1 MVFRYAF
8 RRILRTPW
16 ASLATAGLAAALSIL
31 LILLIT
37 TREKQE
43 AALENAYDAMEIR
56 CVITS
61 ADGVRTD
68 GLRIP
73 QLKEALILVD
83 GYGIAEYIR
92 DLEMKVTFLL
102 SLKPDPGETPPRL
115 IGITSRRAAPELAP
129 EYGYEAEF
137 LEGYGW
143 VSLESEEPLL
153 IVSQRLLEKYELTL
167 GDAWPLGLESA
178 LYFPEFFALSKAER
192 EFRVIGV
199 LHGMQTEMAYCPFEY
214 LRLESVAEEETNYA
228 ESASFILGDNRRL
241 DEFREAAPNFLKA
254 PDATAGSNPLGPFA
268 LVIHDQLFRETI
280 SSLMRDIRLCSA
292 LMPVVCLL
300 CVAVGLCSGLIGVRA
315 RRQELVLL
323 RCVGTPRRVA
333 FALMLLEQAGL
344 GACGALLGALG
355 MVVAGAPV
363 SCFAAAAIA
372 AACFAVGA
380 AAAAGRFVSQRVA
393 AIMQQKE

>member
-8 RRILRTPW
+8 RRILRTPR
-16 ASLATAGLAAALSIL
+16 ASLATAGLAAALSVL
-31 LILLIT
+31 LILLMT

-73 QLKEALILVD
+73 MLKEALILAD
-83 GYGIAEYIR
+83 GYGLAEYIR
-92 DLEMKVTFLL
+92 ELDMKVTFLL
-102 SLKPDPGETPPRL
+102 SLEPEPDEDKPRL
-115 IGITSRRAAPELAP
+115 VGITGENVAPELAP
-129 EYGYEAEF
+129 EYGFEAEF

-143 VSLESEEPLL
+143 ASMESGEPLL
-153 IVSQRLLEKYELTL
+153 VVSQRMLEKYELAL
-167 GDAWPLGLESA
+167 GDVWTLGLESA
-178 LYFPEFFALSKAER
+178 LYFPEFFVLSGMPR

-199 LHGMQTEMAYCPFEY
+199 LHGMQTETAYCPFEY
-214 LRLESVAEEETNYA
+214 LRLAGVAEFEGNYA
-228 ESASFILGDNRRL
+228 ESASFVLRDNRRL
-241 DEFREAAPNFLKA
+241 DEFREAAPNFLDA
-254 PDATAGSNPLGPFA
+254 PDAMAGSNPHGPFA

-280 SSLMRDIRLCSA
+280 SSLSRDIRLCGA
-292 LMPVVCLL
+292 LMPVVCVL
-300 CVAVGLCSGLIGVRA
+300 CIGVGLCSGLIGVRA

-323 RCVGTPRRVA
+323 RCVGTPRRLA

-355 MVVAGAPV
+355 MVAAGAPLAV
-363 SCFAAAAIA
+363 FAVAAVA

-393 AIMQQKE
+393 EIIQEKE